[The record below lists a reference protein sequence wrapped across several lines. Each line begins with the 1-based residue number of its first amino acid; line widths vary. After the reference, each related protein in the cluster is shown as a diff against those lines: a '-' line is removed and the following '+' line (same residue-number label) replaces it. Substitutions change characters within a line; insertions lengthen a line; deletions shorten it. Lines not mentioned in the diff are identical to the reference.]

1 MKIVFTTFIAIFFI
15 SCSTSNIQYNNK
27 NTLQIITDSKTI
39 TKFTAQEVY
48 QNRVNL
54 SNINIYQ
61 YALILDSGTLL
72 IYEDIKLTSGY
83 KFTYGINRTIGIAF
97 PNYTYDLL
105 GSKGNMQFYKLS
117 NTKETLYMIVQN
129 LNKRALKVL
138 YGFDKQMFD
147 KIKIAFK
154 KRDTFIDTQSVS
166 VISSLDTNS
175 SHYIKSSWNVKNI
188 ILDNIISKV
197 GSRNAIR

>member
-1 MKIVFTTFIAIFFI
+1 
-15 SCSTSNIQYNNK
+15 
-27 NTLQIITDSKTI
+27 
-39 TKFTAQEVY
+39 
-48 QNRVNL
+48 
-54 SNINIYQ
+54 
-61 YALILDSGTLL
+61 
-72 IYEDIKLTSGY
+72 
-83 KFTYGINRTIGIAF
+83 
-97 PNYTYDLL
+97 
-105 GSKGNMQFYKLS
+105 MQFYKLS